1 MEHVFFFKSTFRSVN
16 YILNG
21 GVLTSKIPIFA
32 LQLVKQKTRTSIFW
46 KMKYRF
52 LLLLLISFS
61 LSANSQTDNPKFDK
75 LLADSLG
82 GDDYGMKLYILVI
95 LKTGPN
101 KIEDKKVSDSL
112 FKGHMDNISSLAASG
127 KLAVAGPLG
136 KNNKTYRG
144 IFILNVKTIEEAK
157 VLLESDPTIKEKVLE
172 AEIFEWYGSAALP
185 TYLPNHKKIEKKRM

>member
-1 MEHVFFFKSTFRSVN
+1 
-16 YILNG
+16 
-21 GVLTSKIPIFA
+21 
-32 LQLVKQKTRTSIFW
+32 
-46 KMKYRF
+46 MKYRLLV
-52 LLLLLISFS
+52 LLLLSFS
-61 LSANSQTDNPKFDK
+61 LSATCQTENPNFDK

-82 GDDYGMKLYILVI
+82 GDDYGMKPYILVI
-95 LKTGPN
+95 LKTGPK
-101 KIEDKKVSDSL
+101 KIEDKKVLDSL